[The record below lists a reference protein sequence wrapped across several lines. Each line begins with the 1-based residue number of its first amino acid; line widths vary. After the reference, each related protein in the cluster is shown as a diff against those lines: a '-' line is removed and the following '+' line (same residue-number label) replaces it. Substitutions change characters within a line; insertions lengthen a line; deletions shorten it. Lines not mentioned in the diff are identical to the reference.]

1 MGADGSG
8 EPMPKQNTRLTF
20 QHIRRNVKAA
30 IRHDHLVLAILAL
43 AIGLSAGGAV
53 ILFREGIA
61 WIQWLYYDTTSPRLY
76 YQLLELPPWL
86 LLLVPT
92 AGGLFVGVFVH
103 WTLPD
108 KRPHGIPDVIEA
120 YARRN
125 GHMSFR
131 TGIAA
136 AVASAASIGCGASV
150 GREGPA
156 VHLGA
161 SLAGWV
167 TRRLHLSRALAR
179 TVLGCGVSAAVA
191 ASFNAP
197 IAGALFAS
205 EVIVGHY
212 ALRSFAPI
220 VIASVAGTVLTRG
233 WYGDFPA
240 FFVSETVFASLW
252 EFPAFVLL
260 GLVSAVAAL
269 LMMHGIESARRVANL
284 LPGPLWYRPAIAGF
298 FIGVIALLFPQVLGV
313 GYGATEA
320 AMTLQFGFWLLVG
333 IGIAKI
339 IATALS
345 IGFGFAGGVFSPAL
359 VIGAMVGTSY
369 GILATSVF
377 PDFSSGPDAYALV
390 GMGAVAAAVL
400 GAPISTTLI
409 IFELTGDYA
418 LTLGVMIAVV
428 ISSEIT
434 QSFYGHSFFTNQL
447 RARGIDLKGE
457 FETEA
462 LKAHTIQ
469 QVMESRT
476 VPIACDTTLMD
487 IRKLLQASSAGE
499 LFVVD
504 TDTALHGTITLA
516 DLQDLAFDQSNDGT
530 KTAGD
535 VCRQHAPM
543 LCGKDDLG
551 AALELMQETGEDHIA
566 VVDDLDTMRFVG
578 CVHHR
583 DVMSAYNRALAHSR
597 HEEHDL

>member
-1 MGADGSG
+1 L
-8 EPMPKQNTRLTF
+8 PTF
-20 QHIRRNVKAA
+20 QDIRQKVKAA
-30 IRHDHLVLAILAL
+30 IRHDHLVLAVLAL
-43 AIGLSAGGAV
+43 LIGLTAGGAV
-53 ILFREGIA
+53 IVFREGVG
-61 WIQWLYYDTTSPRLY
+61 WIQWLSYGTDSPRLY
-76 YQLLELPPWL
+76 YQAQDLSWWL
-86 LLLVPT
+86 MLLVPT
-92 AGGLFVGVFVH
+92 AGGLLIGLFIH

-108 KRPHGIPDVIEA
+108 RRPHGIADVIEA
-120 YARRN
+120 YARRS
-125 GHMSFR
+125 GYMSFR

-136 AVASAASIGCGASV
+136 AVSSAASIGFGASV

-161 SLAGWV
+161 SLAGWL
-167 TRRLHLSRALAR
+167 TRRLHLSRALSR

-220 VIASVAGTVLTRG
+220 VIASVAGTVLTRT

-240 FFVSETVFASLW
+240 FFVSDTLFASFW

-260 GLVSAVAAL
+260 GLVSAIAAL
-269 LMMHGIESARRVANL
+269 MMMHGIDLARRIADF
-284 LPGPLWYRPAIAGF
+284 LPGPTWYRPAIAGF
-298 FIGVIALLFPQVLGV
+298 AVGAMALAFPQILGV

-320 AMTLQFGFWLLVG
+320 AMTMQYGFWMLAG
-333 IGIAKI
+333 IGSAKI
-339 IATALS
+339 IATALC

-359 VIGAMVGTSY
+359 VIGAMLGTSY
-369 GILATSVF
+369 GIIATIIF
-377 PDFSSGPDAYALV
+377 PDLSSGPEAYALV

-418 LTLGVMIAVV
+418 LTLGVMVAVV

-434 QSFYGHSFFTNQL
+434 QVFYGHSFFANQL
-447 RARGIDLKGE
+447 NARGIDLKGE

-462 LKAHTIQ
+462 LKANSIQ
-469 QVMESRT
+469 QIMESRT
-476 VPIACDTTLMD
+476 QPVPVDTPLEQV
-487 IRKLLQASSAGE
+487 RKLLQASTAGE

-504 TDTALHGTITLA
+504 DDKTLHGTITLA
-516 DLQDLAFDQSNDGT
+516 DLHDMAFDGSRDED
-530 KTAGD
+530 KMASD
-535 VCRQHAPM
+535 VSRRHAPM
-543 LCGKDDLG
+543 LCGTDNLG

-566 VVDDLDTMRFVG
+566 VVTDFESMCFIG

-583 DVMSAYNRALAHSR
+583 DVMSAYNRALAQSR
-597 HEEHDL
+597 HEEHNL

>member
-1 MGADGSG
+1 MDHRV
-8 EPMPKQNTRLTF
+8 TRITF
-20 QHIRRNVKAA
+20 QRLRRKLKAA
-30 IRHDHLVLAILAL
+30 IRHDHLILAL
-43 AIGLSAGGAV
+43 LALLIGLTAGGAV
-53 ILFREGIA
+53 IVFREGIG
-61 WIQWLYYDTTSPRLY
+61 WIQYFSFGTDNPRLVY
-76 YQLLELPPWL
+76 VTQAMPWWL

-92 AGGLFVGVFVH
+92 AGGLLVGLFIH
-103 WTLPD
+103 FTLTER
-108 KRPHGIPDVIEA
+108 RPHGIPDVIEA

-125 GHMSFR
+125 GYMSFR
-131 TGIAA
+131 EGMAA
-136 AVASAASIGCGASV
+136 AVSSAASIGFGASV

-161 SLAGWV
+161 SLAGWL

-220 VIASVAGTVLTRG
+220 VIASVAGTVLARA

-240 FFVSETVFASLW
+240 FFVSETLFASFW

-269 LMMHGIESARRVANL
+269 IMMYGIDLARKTASR
-284 LPGPLWYRPAIAGF
+284 LPGPAWYHPAIAGF
-298 FIGVIALLFPQVLGV
+298 LVGAMALVYPQVLGV

-320 AMTLQFGFWLLVG
+320 AMTLQYGFWMLVG
-333 IGIAKI
+333 IGVAKL
-339 IATALS
+339 IATALC

-377 PDFSSGPDAYALV
+377 PDLSSGPDAYALV

-418 LTLGVMIAVV
+418 LTLGVMVAVV
-428 ISSEIT
+428 IASEIT
-434 QSFYGHSFFTNQL
+434 QVFYGHSFFTNQL
-447 RARGIDLKGE
+447 LNRGVDLKGE
-457 FETEA
+457 FESEA
-462 LKAHTIQ
+462 LKAHTIR

-476 VPIACDTTLMD
+476 QPIPPDTSLPQV
-487 IRKLLQASSAGE
+487 RKLLQASPAGE

-504 TDTALHGTITLA
+504 DHTALQGTITLA
-516 DLQDLAFDQSNDGT
+516 DLHDMAFDGSRDGD
-530 KTAGD
+530 KKALD
-535 VCRQHAPM
+535 VCRRHAPM
-543 LCGKDDLG
+543 LSGEDDLG

-566 VVDDLDTMRFVG
+566 VVENFETLQFIG

-583 DVMSAYNRALAHSR
+583 DVMSAYNRALAQSR